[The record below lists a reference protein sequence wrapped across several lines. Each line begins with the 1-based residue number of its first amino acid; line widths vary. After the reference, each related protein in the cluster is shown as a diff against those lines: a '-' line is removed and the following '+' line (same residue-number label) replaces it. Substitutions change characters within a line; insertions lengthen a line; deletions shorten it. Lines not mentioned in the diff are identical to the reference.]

1 MALQQPQ
8 PDFNAV
14 RTKFEEL
21 GEQFALC
28 MNLPAVDRGQ
38 QILDRLDR
46 MMEEVRQVHIRL
58 GTMETRSAARDSN
71 AFARVL
77 NSRQRKPEDLLQPFR
92 ALDTNE
98 EIVLFPRTVREM
110 TSLSVE
116 TVTDILQLLGE
127 STQGNVTQKSRR
139 LKLFTGVVTLDV

>member
-8 PDFNAV
+8 PGFNAV
-14 RTKFEEL
+14 RTKFEEP

-46 MMEEVRQVHIRL
+46 MMEEVRQVHSRL
-58 GTMETRSAARDSN
+58 GTMETWMERNRDSN

-77 NSRQRKPEDLLQPFR
+77 NNPFR

-127 STQGNVTQKSRR
+127 STQGNVTQKRRR
-139 LKLFTGVVTLDV
+139 LKLFTGVVTLDM

>member
-1 MALQQPQ
+1 MEAMALQQPQ

-14 RTKFEEL
+14 QT
-21 GEQFALC
+21 AP
-28 MNLPAVDRGQ
+28 NLPAVDRRQ

-46 MMEEVRQVHIRL
+46 IIEEVQQVHIRL

-77 NSRQRKPEDLLQPFR
+77 NNQQRKPEDQLQPFR

-110 TSLSVE
+110 TSLSAE
-116 TVTDILQLLGE
+116 AVTEILQLLGE
-127 STQGNVTQKSRR
+127 STQGSLTQKRRR